1 MIRQQIL
8 ENLKTTIGDAVGTN
22 EKVFINRG
30 LESDIQE
37 LPIVNIISR
46 TEEVS
51 RYEYSPKSYKRNF
64 IVDIECIVAANT
76 FSLGDNRTELLMRTL
91 ESRIE
96 SAPYFNDEDF
106 NMELTRI
113 EYDFNNEGQ
122 CPLES
127 ATMTYN
133 FEYSRE
139 VETAS
144 LPDLSGIFSDW
155 TMAAP

>member
-1 MIRQQIL
+1 MVRQQIL
-8 ENLKTTIGDAVGTN
+8 ENLKTTIGDAVGTT

-30 LESDIQE
+30 LDPDIQE
-37 LPIVNIISR
+37 LPTVNIISR

-51 RYEYSPKSYKRNF
+51 RHDYSPKSYKRNF
-64 IVDIECIVAANT
+64 IVDIECVVASNT
-76 FSLGDNRTELLMRTL
+76 FSLGDNRAELLIRTL
-91 ESRIE
+91 EARIE
-96 SAPYFNDEDF
+96 SALYFNSKEF

-113 EYDFNNEGQ
+113 EYDFSNEGQ

-139 VETAS
+139 VETVS